1 VPELGSLG
9 SVRGAL
15 SNERPYR
22 EHRNRSL
29 EKIGLFR
36 CRFLMQN
43 ETMIYGYAR
52 VSTTAQDESGQVKQL
67 KAAGCQKIFR
77 EKITGTT
84 ADRPQLG
91 KLIKKLAPG
100 DVVITPAVDR
110 LSRDTTDLLVIAREM
125 QRAGAGI
132 RSLAEP
138 FLDTTSD
145 FAEII
150 FAILGV
156 AAKLERRRILERTAR
171 GRADAKAKGVKFGR
185 KPILTQHQQ
194 NEARKRLE
202 AGETQRS
209 VARSYNVSQSTIAR
223 LPA

>member
-1 VPELGSLG
+1 
-9 SVRGAL
+9 
-15 SNERPYR
+15 
-22 EHRNRSL
+22 
-29 EKIGLFR
+29 
-36 CRFLMQN
+36 
-43 ETMIYGYAR
+43 MIYGYAR
-52 VSTTAQDESGQVKQL
+52 VSTAAQDETGQVRQL
-67 KAAGCQKIFR
+67 KAAGCARVFR

-84 ADRPQLG
+84 ADRPQLT
-91 KLIKKLAPG
+91 KLMKALAPG

-110 LSRDTTDLLVIAREM
+110 LSRDPTDLLLIAREM

-171 GRADAKAKGVKFGR
+171 GRADAKANGVKFGR
-185 KPILTQHQQ
+185 KPILTRTSRRRPKSASKRVRRSAVSPAAITSVKVRFHDYSYDL
-194 NEARKRLE
+194 ARPPRHHT
-202 AGETQRS
+202 A
-209 VARSYNVSQSTIAR
+209 A
-223 LPA
+223 